1 MCKLKNHRF
10 THHSN
15 YAMRVEKSMS
25 THAYS
30 SVACWCSATREQ
42 RAAQLFD
49 SLITILHF
57 GFYYNRLGVEGG
69 LREPPIPSKRLK
81 VGRR

>member
-1 MCKLKNHRF
+1 MHIPLWPVGVVLLESK
-10 THHSN
+10 
-15 YAMRVEKSMS
+15 E
-25 THAYS
+25 
-30 SVACWCSATREQ
+30 
-42 RAAQLFD
+42 QLFD